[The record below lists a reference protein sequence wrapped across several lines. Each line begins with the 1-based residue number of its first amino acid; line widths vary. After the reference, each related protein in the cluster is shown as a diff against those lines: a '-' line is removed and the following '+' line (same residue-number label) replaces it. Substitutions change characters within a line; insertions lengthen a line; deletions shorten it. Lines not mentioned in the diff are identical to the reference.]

1 MREMHRSQVGHQT
14 SQEPLLWNLRSHGA
28 RGTRSLRVCRALSR
42 CHLAKPVWHAVR
54 ALPAQLSAAHAI
66 LGGLG
71 ERRQGYPLL
80 PPSDLCAS
88 RTDVHFGA
96 APPSAAELDT
106 PTGCRFC
113 CLCEW
118 VERRRAPAV
127 GSGALDSGRPAV
139 FIHNGTPASPGCQLS
154 VHPAAGSGLS
164 ALPEAPHFEDLSLLP
179 RLPCGHVF
187 SCPGTL
193 LESSTSSTP
202 APPLLPP
209 PPRVTRVGAT
219 RSPFPRPSLLA
230 HLSRRHD
237 DVSVQV
243 GPVHCERPGR
253 VVGDCGGA
261 YALSVRDRQRG
272 HVVVRAVQGQAVAAR
287 RRGGVERRRG

>member
-1 MREMHRSQVGHQT
+1 MREMHPSQVGHQT
-14 SQEPLLWNLRSHGA
+14 SQEPSLWNLPSHGA

-42 CHLAKPVWHAVR
+42 GHLAKPVWHAVR

-154 VHPAAGSGLS
+154 VHPTAGSGLS
-164 ALPEAPHFEDLSLLP
+164 LRCRRPPASRSCLCFLDFLSDTCFRVPAPSWSRRRRP
-179 RLPCGHVF
+179 PRRLP
-187 SCPGTL
+187 L
-193 LESSTSSTP
+193 LV
-202 APPLLPP
+202 L

-261 YALSVRDRQRG
+261 YALSVRD
-272 HVVVRAVQGQAVAAR
+272 
-287 RRGGVERRRG
+287 